1 MMDILNLK
9 QTSTLRPVALDGKMI
24 NKPYYNL
31 VIYRSAIHA
40 ALLSCKLSKYAN
52 SPKLLAILD
61 KLNVPDDVR
70 NFVIGQPSDQQGF
83 SVGQINKKKNITVI
97 ELQNAWQAF
106 REKEELKTST
116 KEDLSKQIDKGVS
129 EPTKN
134 WIIIQLKKFPKE
146 HKFLIE
152 FCTEIDWFAEK
163 YGLDLASYDAQ
174 GMRQAMHHAKFLNEE
189 EVSQFGLTNSSLDI
203 FFHNMIVTEDAL
215 IERLEEYRARIWVQK
230 QFFRIRREWRHNI
243 EKVMKSQNK
252 TFEQLLQEGKAIMDA
267 QQAGQ
272 LRGQEMPHTPLHNA
286 EHSLLMTKAEAIAD
300 WALYAEIGRDEGG
313 VYNGGDAIAKMS
325 LRDVVERSDR
335 WHEEESKKG
344 KGKAYDPL
352 DRSNIVYGPDN
363 WADEE
368 NKGYFILE
376 LKSDNDLKTEG
387 SKMNHCV
394 GGYCDARNTGKTR
407 IFSLRNDAAPE
418 DPILTIET
426 DPSAAIIRQD
436 YGPNNS
442 KIDNKFHKMI
452 EEWNQKSAIE
462 IDLSKLS
469 IVDLSKLTNKC
480 KEPELLE
487 KISDFIINTWPGESS
502 TILSIT
508 DNQNT
513 SGPTLQK
520 IYDFYNKKLEFKII
534 PALIRNRN
542 TPDEILI
549 SIIDDLVTHNTQRN
563 INMLTSIVL
572 NRSDRK
578 NILKHISDNIRHD
591 LNNGDTQRIDTLI
604 DVVTT
609 TDEEKLEKYFTKNPT
624 NESIVKLI
632 LRNRATPTYL
642 IEWIHEYHTTNHVF
656 DDIIIAFETI
666 KNPNTPIDILKF
678 WANRDNG
685 RLIPGYD
692 NIQDKAIAALRARGI
707 EVKASTKIVES
718 AFLEASILLAERTS
732 SKFKLTN

>member
-1 MMDILNLK
+1 MMIKVSYSL
-9 QTSTLRPVALDGKMI
+9 AL
-24 NKPYYNL
+24 
-31 VIYRSAIHA
+31 YRTAIHT

-61 KLNVPDDVR
+61 KLNISDDIR
-70 NFVIGQPSDQQGF
+70 NFVISLPSDQQGF
-83 SVGQINKKKNITVI
+83 SIGQINKKRDITVI

-106 REKEELKTST
+106 KEKEELKTST

-134 WIIIQLKKFPKE
+134 WLIIQLKKFPKE
-146 HKFLIE
+146 HEFLIQY
-152 FCTEIDWFAEK
+152 CTEIDWFSEK

-174 GMRQAMHHAKFLNEE
+174 SMKQAMHHSKFLNEE
-189 EVSQFGLTNSSLDI
+189 EISQFGLSNSPLDV
-203 FFHNMIVTEDAL
+203 FFHNMIVREDAL
-215 IERLEEYRARIWVQK
+215 IENLQEYRARIWAQK

-300 WALYAEIGRDEGG
+300 WALYAEIGRDENGA
-313 VYNGGDAIAKMS
+313 YNGGDAIAKMS
-325 LRDVVERSDR
+325 LRDVVDRSDK

-363 WADEE
+363 WVDEE

-407 IFSLRNDAAPE
+407 IFSLRNDAAPN

-426 DPSAAIIRQD
+426 DPSSAIIRQD
-436 YGPNNS
+436 YGPSNS
-442 KIDNKFHKMI
+442 KIDDKFHKMV
-452 EEWNQKSAIE
+452 EEWNQKSSSE
-462 IDLSKLS
+462 IDLTKLS
-469 IVDLSKLTNKC
+469 DVDLARLTNKC
-480 KEPELLE
+480 KDPEQLE
-487 KISDFIINTWPGESS
+487 KILDFIIKERPNQKS
-502 TILSIT
+502 TIVSVA
-508 DNQNT
+508 DNKNT
-513 SGPTLQK
+513 SSPTLHK
-520 IYDFYNKKLEFKII
+520 IYVFNKEKNYEQII

-542 TPDEILI
+542 VTDEILL
-549 SIIDDLVTHNTQRN
+549 SIIDDLVKNNTQRN
-563 INMLTSIVL
+563 LNMLTSIVL
-572 NRSDRK
+572 NRSERK
-578 NILKHISDNIRHD
+578 DILKHISDNIRHD
-591 LNNGDTQRIDTLI
+591 QNNYSGDTQRIDTLI
-604 DVVTT
+604 DVITT
-609 TDEEKLEKYFTKNPT
+609 TDKDKLKQYFTKNPT

-632 LRNRATPTYL
+632 LRNRATPPSL
-642 IEWIHEYHTTNHVF
+642 IEWIHEYNETNHVF
-656 DDIIIAFETI
+656 DEIIIASENI
-666 KNPNTPIDILKF
+666 KNPNTPTDILKF

-685 RLIPGYD
+685 RLTPGFD
-692 NIQDKAIAALRARGI
+692 DIQERAIAALRARGI
-707 EVKASTKIVES
+707 EVKASVKTTES
-718 AFLEASILLAERTS
+718 AFLEASILLAQT
-732 SKFKLTN
+732 LNL